1 MPTTKKSPIQVKVP
15 TGKAAEVVR
24 EQRFQI
30 ARARLAT
37 RIQEANLSEQEIMAE
52 VQAFRAGK

>member
-1 MPTTKKSPIQVKVP
+1 MRTIKKTPVEVKVL
-15 TGKAAEVVR
+15 TGKAAESVR

-37 RIQEANLSEQEIMAE
+37 RIQEANLSEEEIMAE
-52 VQAFRAGK
+52 VRAFRSGK